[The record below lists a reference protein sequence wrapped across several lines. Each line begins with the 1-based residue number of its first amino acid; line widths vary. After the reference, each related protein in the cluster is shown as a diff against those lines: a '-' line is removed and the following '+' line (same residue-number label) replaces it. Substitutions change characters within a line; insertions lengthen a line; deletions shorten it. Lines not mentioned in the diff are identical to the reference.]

1 MRLRRLLFLSLASAT
16 VVALLPANVFASDF
30 RLRVEDISN
39 PLSNGYGVVLT
50 DGNTYAAPGGQT
62 VGDENE
68 TEGLLQVGLQ
78 PLSGAV
84 SWNLTLGIS
93 KPQPMFDPS
102 GTDPLG
108 GMRLTSFNVT
118 SSGAATIRITLED
131 TGFLNLGSGSVGLKS
146 ILGGAFDTSNVVN
159 VSATSWANT
168 LGVAGAPVLGAD
180 TTGYLARNDGTGT
193 YQLQPGELSAIGAN
207 VGEHADTLSAT
218 SAGVG
223 YEEFSGET
231 FKALAD
237 SGPSYTLFTQL
248 IITFSGA
255 GSVDFYHDT
264 LLEANEQLTPE
275 PGSLMLI
282 GTALVGLAMR
292 RRALMN

>member
-1 MRLRRLLFLSLASAT
+1 MRLRRLLFLSMAFATAVVLMPAS
-16 VVALLPANVFASDF
+16 VFASDF

-39 PLSNGYGVVLT
+39 PQSNGYGVVLT
-50 DGNTYAAPGGQT
+50 DGKTYDAPGGQT
-62 VGDENE
+62 VGDENP
-68 TEGLLQVGLQ
+68 TEGLLQVNLQ

-118 SSGAATIRITLED
+118 SSSAATIRITLED
-131 TGFLNLGSGSVGLKS
+131 VGFLNPGAGSVGLKS
-146 ILGGAFDTSNVVN
+146 LLGGAFDTSNIVN

-180 TTGYLARNDGTGT
+180 TTGSVARNDGTGT
-193 YQLQPGELSAIGAN
+193 YQLQPSELSAIGAN
-207 VGEHADTLSAT
+207 VGEHTDTLSST
-218 SAGVG
+218 SSGIG
-223 YEEFSGET
+223 YQEFSGET
-231 FKALAD
+231 YSVLTD

-264 LLEANEQLTPE
+264 LLEADEKLTPE

-292 RRALMN
+292 RRALLS